1 MGYRRKSTSG
11 GLLDLLYEITDMSWK
26 IGAVITT
33 WIMLLAIA
41 AFFWV
46 MDLNATGGGNSYL
59 APLVSAYGWVA
70 YVLPAAIWFLGYIFG
85 SKTYEVYLRQN
96 RY

>member
-1 MGYRRKSTSG
+1 MSYRRKSTTG
-11 GLLDLLYEITDMSWK
+11 GLLDLLYEITDMSWRA
-26 IGAVITT
+26 GAAITAA
-33 WIMLLAIA
+33 IMILAIV

-46 MDLNATGGGNSYL
+46 VDLIATSGVNPYL
-59 APLVSAYGWVA
+59 APLISAYGWA
-70 YVLPAAIWFLGYIFG
+70 TYLLPAAICFFGYIFG